1 MIKLYHYSNKYFKDY
16 IEPGYIGENTYTR
29 NDKNISLL
37 ARAFYY
43 TEAGAVEYLLK
54 GSKYLYITE
63 VEPGRIY
70 DITKDKRGYLQ
81 RGRGDIDKAL
91 RLIKRNY
98 KGVIYSLGNYKIINL
113 FTRAKI
119 KQRKTLS
126 EAGKNVIF
134 KRKGLQVIP
143 GNLQE

>member
-1 MIKLYHYSNKYFKDY
+1 MIKLYHYSSEDFK
-16 IEPGYIGENTYTR
+16 GYIKPGFLGINTYTR
-29 NDKNISLL
+29 NDKNISGL

-70 DITKDKRGYLQ
+70 DITKDKRGYIQ

-98 KGVIYSLGNYKIINL
+98 KGVIYSLGNYKVVNL

-119 KQRKTLS
+119 KEVKTLT
-126 EAGKNVIF
+126 EAGRYAI
-134 KRKGLQVIP
+134 L
-143 GNLQE
+143 